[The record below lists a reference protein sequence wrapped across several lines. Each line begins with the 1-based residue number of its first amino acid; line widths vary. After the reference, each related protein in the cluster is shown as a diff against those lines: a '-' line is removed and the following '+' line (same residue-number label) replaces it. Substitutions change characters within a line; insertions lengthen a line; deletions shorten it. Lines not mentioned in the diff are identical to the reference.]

1 MLIANT
7 FRLGLCRVETRI
19 HVRAL
24 VCQAAP
30 YRTVTTFSVVA
41 IDHQTGRAT
50 PQVMATNELLKATE
64 LTTRDLFAL
73 NLTARQ
79 EKRPLQQTLAAL
91 ISRPSGSIPPQA
103 MPESDRDQDDRN
115 NRSADNNLIAS
126 LGSVRAVVTPRS
138 IFVLDAHL
146 APVQDLARELAV
158 VYPSNRPHAT
168 VFLEFVLADMVES
181 YQRRL
186 RIFQPIADNY
196 LHKAH
201 GDIDGDTNV
210 SNQSFPLKDALQSFE
225 LEIQQSFDCLTNAG
239 EGMDEILLTLYARQ
253 LANISV
259 QVKYLLKRLQSKQ
272 EFVTL
277 ALSSYR
283 NRMVKMNVRINIATL
298 SMAFGMFMTSFYG
311 MNVPNGFE
319 ENLYIFNMVTAAS
332 VVGGTL
338 IASTSLGYL
347 SGPQVSDQAAMRL
360 QEQEN
365 LASALSDMTALDY
378 AMKVARR
385 SGGLNRERFRQLL
398 KKGRPSKHASR
409 QEVDLLFQIFDRNA
423 DGYLRS
429 DDFAEEKKKALPE
442 K

>member
-1 MLIANT
+1 
-7 FRLGLCRVETRI
+7 
-19 HVRAL
+19 
-24 VCQAAP
+24 
-30 YRTVTTFSVVA
+30 
-41 IDHQTGRAT
+41 
-50 PQVMATNELLKATE
+50 
-64 LTTRDLFAL
+64 
-73 NLTARQ
+73 
-79 EKRPLQQTLAAL
+79 
-91 ISRPSGSIPPQA
+91 
-103 MPESDRDQDDRN
+103 
-115 NRSADNNLIAS
+115 
-126 LGSVRAVVTPRS
+126 
-138 IFVLDAHL
+138 
-146 APVQDLARELAV
+146 
-158 VYPSNRPHAT
+158 
-168 VFLEFVLADMVES
+168 
-181 YQRRL
+181 
-186 RIFQPIADNY
+186 
-196 LHKAH
+196 
-201 GDIDGDTNV
+201 
-210 SNQSFPLKDALQSFE
+210 
-225 LEIQQSFDCLTNAG
+225 
-239 EGMDEILLTLYARQ
+239 
-253 LANISV
+253 
-259 QVKYLLKRLQSKQ
+259 
-272 EFVTL
+272 
-277 ALSSYR
+277 
-283 NRMVKMNVRINIATL
+283 
-298 SMAFGMFMTSFYG
+298 